1 MDDLYLKLCQELSSI
16 LASAPAVDAL
26 MFRATGPQAAII
38 RAINRVTL
46 ESQQEFDSRVEAMSK
61 ITKADPEPGHAGHG
75 ELGFK
80 HELL

>member
-38 RAINRVTL
+38 RAINRIVK
-46 ESQQEFDSRVEAMSK
+46 ESEMEFDDRLDAMSK

-75 ELGFK
+75 N
-80 HELL
+80 

>member
-38 RAINRVTL
+38 RAINRVVK
-46 ESQQEFDSRVEAMSK
+46 ESEMEFDDRLDTMSK

-75 ELGFK
+75 N
-80 HELL
+80 

>member
-38 RAINRVTL
+38 RAINRVVK
-46 ESQQEFDSRVEAMSK
+46 ESEMEFDDRLDAMSK
-61 ITKADPEPGHAGHG
+61 TTKTDPEPGHAGHG
-75 ELGFK
+75 N
-80 HELL
+80 

>member
-1 MDDLYLKLCQELSSI
+1 MDDLYLKLCHELSSI

-26 MFRATGPQAAII
+26 MFRATGPQAAVI

-61 ITKADPEPGHAGHG
+61 ESKPDPEPGHVGHG
-75 ELGFK
+75 N
-80 HELL
+80 